1 MVALRLIRNCERSV
15 SERLSKSEQNL
26 GFGESE
32 AKVNWVDA
40 EEAESKLD
48 QIAKLLWRLDVGVRI
63 R

>member
-1 MVALRLIRNCERSV
+1 LVALRLIRNCERSV

>member
-1 MVALRLIRNCERSV
+1 MSDCLK
-15 SERLSKSEQNL
+15 SERNL

-48 QIAKLLWRLDVGVRI
+48 QIANLLWRLDVGVKI
-63 R
+63 H